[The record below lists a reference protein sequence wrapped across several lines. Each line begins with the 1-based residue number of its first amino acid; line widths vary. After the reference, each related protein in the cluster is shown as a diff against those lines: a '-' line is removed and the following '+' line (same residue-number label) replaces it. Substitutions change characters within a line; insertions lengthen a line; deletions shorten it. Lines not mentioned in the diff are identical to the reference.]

1 MKPTCKKCGDQHWHF
16 TRCVVPPEVAEREA
30 EAAEREATV
39 TRINTQVVWRSGT
52 PWGGDRLTSL
62 DRIPGTNTFM
72 RKPDNDDTPKAA

>member
-1 MKPTCKKCGDQHWHF
+1 MPTCRKCGDPHWRF
-16 TRCVVPPEVAEREA
+16 ARCVVAPEV
-30 EAAEREATV
+30 AEREATV

-52 PWGGDRLTSL
+52 PWGGDRLTTL